1 MTKADMGYELGRN
14 HHLHFGGEYNG
25 LSIMGNVYPM
35 IRECLEALHDVVSMS
50 LKDYSRVFAFR
61 FDLRFPEHMQAD
73 SVESCNSVVSRFIE
87 SFKAKIRH
95 NRQSLAK
102 NGVLYHDT
110 KVRFFWV
117 REVGDC
123 ARVHYHFVVLLNGH
137 AFNCLGSYS
146 AVEGNISSRI
156 CEAWASALGEAV
168 EQVKPLVHFPKM
180 PAYCLQRKD
189 PESISRFF
197 YRASY
202 LCKAQ
207 TKQYGHGHH
216 GYGASRK

>member
-1 MTKADMGYELGRN
+1 MNNDLNRN
-14 HHLHFGGEYNG
+14 HHEYRGAQYNG
-25 LSIMGNVYPM
+25 LSIMGNGHPM
-35 IRECLEALHDVVSMS
+35 IRECLEALYDVTRKS
-50 LKDYSRVFAFR
+50 LSDYSKVFAFR
-61 FDLRFPEHMQAD
+61 FDLHFPQHMRAD
-73 SVESCNSVVSRFIE
+73 SVESCNTVVSRFTD
-87 SFKAKIRH
+87 SFKAKLRH
-95 NRQSLAK
+95 NRQCLAK
-102 NGVLYHDT
+102 DGLLYHDT
-110 KVRFFWV
+110 KVRFLWV

-137 AFNCLGSYS
+137 AFNCLGSYQ
-146 AVEGNISSRI
+146 AAEGNISSRI

-168 EQVKPLVHFPKM
+168 EQAKPLVHFPTM

-202 LCKAQ
+202 LCKIQ

>member
-1 MTKADMGYELGRN
+1 MKSDLNKNYHVYHGDQ
-14 HHLHFGGEYNG
+14 YNG
-25 LSIMGNVYPM
+25 LRIMGNVYPM
-35 IRECLEALHDVVSMS
+35 ISECLETLHDVVSKS

-61 FDLRFPEHMQAD
+61 FDLRFPGHMQAD
-73 SVESCNSVVSRFIE
+73 PVESCNSAVSRFIE

-102 NGVLYHDT
+102 DGVLYHDT
-110 KVRFFWV
+110 KVRFLWV

-137 AFNCLGSYS
+137 AFNCLGRYQ
-146 AVEGNISSRI
+146 ALEGNISSRI

-168 EQVKPLVHFPKM
+168 EQAKPLVHFPND
-180 PAYCLQRKD
+180 PAYCLRRND
-189 PESISRFF
+189 SESVSRFF
-197 YRASY
+197 NRASY
-202 LCKAQ
+202 LCKVQ
-207 TKQYGHGHH
+207 TKQCGHGHH

>member
-1 MTKADMGYELGRN
+1 MNNDLNKNYHV
-14 HHLHFGGEYNG
+14 HHGEQYNG
-25 LSIMGNVYPM
+25 LRIMGNVYPM
-35 IRECLEALHDVVSMS
+35 IWEYLEALHDVVSKS
-50 LKDYSRVFAFR
+50 LEDYSRVFAFR

-73 SVESCNSVVSRFIE
+73 SVESRNAVASRFIE

-102 NGVLYHDT
+102 NDVLYHDT
-110 KVRFFWV
+110 KVRFLWV

-137 AFNCLGSYS
+137 AFNCLGRYQ
-146 AVEGNISSRI
+146 ATEGNISSRI

-168 EQVKPLVHFPKM
+168 EQAKPLVHFPKT
-180 PAYCLQRKD
+180 PAYYLRRTD
-189 PESISRFF
+189 PESISEFF

-202 LCKAQ
+202 LCKAE
-207 TKQYGHGHH
+207 TKLHGHGHH